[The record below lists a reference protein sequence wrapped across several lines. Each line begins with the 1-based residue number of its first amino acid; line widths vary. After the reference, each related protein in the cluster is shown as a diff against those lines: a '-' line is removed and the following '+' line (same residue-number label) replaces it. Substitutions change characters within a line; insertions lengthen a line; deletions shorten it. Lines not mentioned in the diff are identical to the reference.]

1 MDTEIAMIVAHEN
14 YLIGFVEPSPAQDQT
29 KPNPIRSAHMQ
40 QQFFNNV
47 ARDSSLSQGQIKK
60 VMTSIQKL
68 TIEALKRGDTFKLPG
83 YASVELHKKS
93 ALPERE
99 RKLFG
104 KPVTLKA
111 REARSC
117 VKIVPVKK
125 LKDQLVN
132 A

>member
-1 MDTEIAMIVAHEN
+1 
-14 YLIGFVEPSPAQDQT
+14 
-29 KPNPIRSAHMQ
+29 MQ
-40 QQFFNNV
+40 KQFFNDV
-47 ARDSSLSQGQIKK
+47 AQDASTTQAQVKK
-60 VMTSIQKL
+60 IMASIQKL
-68 TIEALKRGDTFKLPG
+68 TVEALKNGDTFKLPG

-104 KPVTLKA
+104 KQVTLKA